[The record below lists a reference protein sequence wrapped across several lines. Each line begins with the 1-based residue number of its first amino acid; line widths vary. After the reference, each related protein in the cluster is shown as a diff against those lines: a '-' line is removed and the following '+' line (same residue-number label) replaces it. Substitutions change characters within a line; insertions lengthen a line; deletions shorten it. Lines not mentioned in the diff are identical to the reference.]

1 MRYKLP
7 IKQKFHICLYIQKG
21 KGGSEEEEEDRLLEK
36 DAAVV
41 PSGLPTGHRV
51 NLEFFK
57 L

>member
-1 MRYKLP
+1 MT
-7 IKQKFHICLYIQKG
+7 KQGVENGTCICLDG